1 MKILWCMV
9 PEIWSTIDR
18 ILAILGHFCPFTPLT
33 NWKTKILKKWKKP
46 WDISFYT
53 CVQQMTIIWCTAP
66 EIWST
71 TDRIFCHFEKKMK
84 KNPGDIII
92 SHLCNTND
100 NHMMYSF
107 WDMEEDRH
115 NFLSFWTSF
124 CHFTPLT
131 TQEIQKIRIMKKW
144 KKHLEISFYNINE
157 NHMINGSWDMKHDRQ
172 NFLSFWASFCP
183 FTPPTS
189 EKIKIMKK

>member
-18 ILAILGHFCPFTPLT
+18 ILAILGHFCPFTTLT

-46 WDISFYT
+46 W
-53 CVQQMTIIWCTAP
+53 
-66 EIWST
+66 
-71 TDRIFCHFEKKMK
+71 
-84 KNPGDIII
+84 DIII

-131 TQEIQKIRIMKKW
+131 TQEIQKIKIMKKW